1 MPNEDTAQPPQHSED
16 RVITALH
23 LNYWDAK
30 IVGWCAR
37 NGITLMRIALGIVF
51 FWFGVLKYFP
61 GLSTAENL
69 AGQTILKLTFGHMPP
84 ALSLPIL
91 ATWECAIGLGLL
103 SGRLPRVT
111 LILLFGQI
119 MGTMLPL
126 FFFPAETW
134 EHIPYAP
141 TLEGQYI
148 IKNLVVVTAALV
160 VGATARGGHVVSDAK
175 AAKVAEKT
183 EKSNNRIR
191 RRFKREP

>member
-16 RVITALH
+16 RVISALH

-37 NGITLMRIALGIVF
+37 NGITLMRSALGIVF

-69 AGQTILKLTFGHMPP
+69 AGQTILKMTFGHMPP

-111 LILLFGQI
+111 LILL
-119 MGTMLPL
+119 
-126 FFFPAETW
+126 
-134 EHIPYAP
+134 
-141 TLEGQYI
+141 
-148 IKNLVVVTAALV
+148 
-160 VGATARGGHVVSDAK
+160 
-175 AAKVAEKT
+175 
-183 EKSNNRIR
+183 
-191 RRFKREP
+191 

>member
-1 MPNEDTAQPPQHSED
+1 MPDEDPAPPPQHAED
-16 RVITALH
+16 RVISALH
-23 LNYWDAK
+23 LNYWDAE

-51 FWFGVLKYFP
+51 FWFGALKYFP
-61 GLSTAENL
+61 GLSTAEDL
-69 AGQTILKLTFGHMPP
+69 AGQTILKLTLGHVLP
-84 ALSLPIL
+84 AWSLPIL
-91 ATWECAIGLGLL
+91 ATWECTIGLGLL

-148 IKNLVVVTAALV
+148 IKNLVIVTAALV
-160 VGATARGGHVVSDAK
+160 VGATARGGRMVPDAK
-175 AAKVAEKT
+175 AAKVAAKT
-183 EKSNNRIR
+183 EESNNRLR
-191 RRFKREP
+191 RILTRKP